1 MGKLCVVFAVL
12 SALALGACSGDVGPT
27 GPAGPA
33 GAMGPAGPQGPPGL
47 DGTSASILFGIVTI
61 DAGGGASLTATNAQV
76 ETSVINCYTSDSNTG
91 PWLVVA
97 DAYTITD
104 TAFCGAANVGA
115 DLVITLL
122 RGNPGWFFLA
132 TIVLVP

>member
-1 MGKLCVVFAVL
+1 MRKLVLVL
-12 SALALGACSGDVGPT
+12 SVLTFAACSGDAGPT

-33 GAMGPAGPQGPPGL
+33 GAIGPAGPQGPPGL

-61 DAGGGASLTATNAQV
+61 DGTGAAILTATNAQV

-132 TIVLVP
+132 TIVTVP